1 MGVGTRTTG
10 KRDSQATKTGMCIRS
25 LIVAEDNIYMVINM
39 R

>member
-10 KRDSQATKTGMCIRS
+10 KRDSQATKTGMCIRG
-25 LIVAEDNIYMVINM
+25 LTVAEDNIYMVETM